1 MSYYFDEEQK
11 KLLEEYYQT
20 EQKVNPNVTTEKDD
34 LIFVAKMGASDS
46 IRGLTQMA
54 AQLGVGTEEW
64 EKSITE
70 KQKRDQERL
79 YAIFD
84 NPEYGQKAFTTFMTS
99 AVAADPIG
107 YIPFVGWAKK
117 AKTIKDV
124 AKYGSVAGAMHSGMS
139 YVDEDQQTITGML
152 ANKDIKAGKLA
163 GRLEN
168 VALGATL
175 GYPLGALGGVGS
187 NAIAALRKKPLPFPR
202 RDSSKQT
209 LKRTVEGKDPKGQI
223 DMFDEQEMFD
233 IPFDE
238 LDDEKAVEL
247 LVKTLQDEH
256 KNGNKYIENVK
267 QMWSKNFGEP
277 LKNLIFQNWGT
288 ALGAYGAGIAGENA
302 FTDEDSPMTQKM
314 AVMMAFALA
323 GGAGV
328 RGVGKLK
335 SPMISGREETV
346 ANLVSRMLVDNY
358 GLSAKYLKNKN
369 MLEIDENH
377 ISSRFLQVA
386 EKANKLKP
394 EERKVLYNML
404 IGEVE
409 DDVKLVA
416 LKDEARDVIKE
427 AGQMMV
433 DFGLLNEKTF
443 NKNLETYLHRTFAKN
458 LTKQID
464 PNLDK
469 TMRQLR
475 FIGDELRP
483 RGLVEEVSRT
493 EWTKNKRNYLDEGW
507 EILQDNKGK
516 KLVIRRDYTKQE
528 RINMEEIED
537 AAFALA
543 ETGRLLSSD
552 IALAKF
558 YNNIANDIELAK
570 PASELRKLLEVGE
583 NAKLKPTIKLETEDG
598 TQVWKR
604 VSKTE
609 LNTSDTYGNIKR
621 LKDEDGNPL
630 FGELGDVKKDYYVPQ
645 EIYDDLTRTFTIKN
659 KEFAGFGKAH
669 NNLLRLWKKS
679 KTAWNP
685 AVHFNNTTANFVM
698 MDFADVDVKY
708 LGYALEEMAKGRNSL
723 LFREAQKH
731 GIFDVGFKQRELSDF
746 QSSLQKALTKI
757 SGNDDITGIANY
769 SESLY
774 KDNVL
779 NKLKKGGQKGYDYT
793 LGVLDDLYQFED
805 QIFRMATFIDRT
817 AKGNDFIDAAMDSK
831 RWFIDYNI
839 NAPAINVLRNSVTPF
854 LSYTYRVV
862 PLLAETA
869 IVKPWKVAKWGMI
882 GWGLNK
888 AGHQLGE
895 GDEELERETLQQV
908 KDEFSKTMWGR
919 DFLPYTAIKLPF
931 SSQAGDPLYVDVGR
945 MMPGGDIFEQSGNVS
960 SIEQLGP
967 NIFGDVSRKIKTQ
980 ISGGYL
986 GDLIA
991 AFIFKKDPFTLQ
1003 DIDGL
1008 GLGEDVKA
1016 SAKYFL
1022 NRSFIPN
1029 FPGLGAEEL
1038 TDNWIQDSYSTQRI
1052 KKAMQLQE
1060 AGPGV
1065 YDSATQTR
1073 QSPMEAILYT
1083 LGLKTKAANLEKALI
1098 LQQNELKT
1106 LLGNIRQEELKVIK
1120 SRDSESSKAQQLA
1133 DLSQKRLMA
1142 LAENKLYH
1150 DKLESIEQSPE
1161 YKKRMEIK
1169 EKLRNSD
1176 IDSSER
1182 EMLIEELRRTYY
1194 FQGGKVSEDF
1204 PVPNVKEE
1212 PSEMINKATGLPYE
1226 DEIGG
1231 IVNSLKKRKAMRDG
1245 GEVRQQY
1252 DVGDIVQG
1260 AISKVF
1266 IGASLEDMKKLQGN
1280 TRDFIDDAVDKGEI
1294 EEKERTK
1301 YPKGKFAETGEAY
1314 NAILHGRLAVRYGNK
1329 YPQSK
1334 LGLQGKEALQ
1344 SKGILKG
1351 ALYDRT
1357 EYGKANNWW
1366 TEPSDALNNEAGFN
1380 ILDKNPN
1387 ITPEEADKLLI
1398 KLYQTSRQKTKNGE
1412 PLIVGQD
1419 LFLTKEDYIKAG
1431 KPKINLFGN

>member
-20 EQKVNPNVTTEKDD
+20 EQKVNPNVTTEKED

-79 YAIFD
+79 YSVFD

-124 AKYGSVAGAMHSGMS
+124 AKYGAMAGAMHSGMS

-202 RDSSKQT
+202 RDPSKET
-209 LKRTVEGKDPKGQI
+209 LKRTVEGKDPKGQV
-223 DMFDEQEMFD
+223 DMFDEQEILD

-323 GGAGV
+323 GGTGV

-335 SPMISGREETV
+335 SPMISGRDETV
-346 ANLVSRMLVDNY
+346 ANLVSRMLVDNH
-358 GLSAKYLKNKN
+358 GLSAGYLKKKN

-386 EKANKLKP
+386 EKAHKLKP

-483 RGLVEEVSRT
+483 RGLVEEINRT

-528 RINMEEIED
+528 RLNMEEIED
-537 AAFALA
+537 ASFALA

-558 YNNIANDIELAK
+558 YDNIANDKNLAK
-570 PASELRKLLEVGE
+570 PAAELRKLLDMGE
-583 NAKLKPTIKLETEDG
+583 GTNLSSTIKLETEDG

-604 VSKTE
+604 ISKTE

-630 FGELGDVKKDYYVPQ
+630 FGELGNVKKDYYVPQ
-645 EIYDDLTRTFTIKN
+645 EIYDDLTRTFKIKN
-659 KEFAGFGKAH
+659 KEFAGFTKAH

-698 MDFADVDVKY
+698 MDFADIDPKY
-708 LGYALEEMAKGRNSL
+708 LGYALEEMAKGRKSIL
-723 LFREAQKH
+723 YREAQKH

-746 QSSLQKALTKI
+746 QSSLKKALTKI

-805 QIFRMATFIDRT
+805 QIFRMAAFIDRT

-839 NAPAINVLRNSVTPF
+839 NAPAINALRNSVTPF

-980 ISGGYL
+980 VSGGYL
-986 GDLIA
+986 GDVIS

-1008 GLGEDVKA
+1008 GLGEDAIA

-1065 YDSATQTR
+1065 YDSETQTR

-1083 LGLKTKAANLEKALI
+1083 LGLKTKAANLEKSLI

-1194 FQGGKVSEDF
+1194 FQGGEISEDF
-1204 PVPNVKEE
+1204 PVPNVKKE
-1212 PSEMINKATGLPYE
+1212 PSEMINKATGEPYE
-1226 DEIGG
+1226 AEIGG
-1231 IVNSLKKRKAMRDG
+1231 IVNSLKKRKAMREG
-1245 GEVRQQY
+1245 GESAIEEIEVTALKRMLPQRGEESYNYAINMLGEGDLDKQALREMAFVESKYANDEGTFRPENRSAYQITPIRFKEFQETMNPNNPRGKGLRAYTNNLKNKYSLDLSKLEYDDLNDPVIGTAVTRALLKLSPDSIGETVEERARQWK
-1252 DVGDIVQG
+1252 DFWNTKEGAGTVQ
-1260 AISKVF
+1260 KY
-1266 IGASLEDMKKLQGN
+1266 
-1280 TRDFIDDAVDKGEI
+1280 IDDVSAMK
-1294 EEKERTK
+1294 
-1301 YPKGKFAETGEAY
+1301 
-1314 NAILHGRLAVRYGNK
+1314 
-1329 YPQSK
+1329 
-1334 LGLQGKEALQ
+1334 
-1344 SKGILKG
+1344 
-1351 ALYDRT
+1351 
-1357 EYGKANNWW
+1357 
-1366 TEPSDALNNEAGFN
+1366 
-1380 ILDKNPN
+1380 
-1387 ITPEEADKLLI
+1387 
-1398 KLYQTSRQKTKNGE
+1398 
-1412 PLIVGQD
+1412 
-1419 LFLTKEDYIKAG
+1419 
-1431 KPKINLFGN
+1431 